1 MSLGKQSKVL
11 TKAQIDMV
19 STYLLSKRNGLR
31 NQTIFVLSVKS
42 GLRAKEISQLSW
54 KDQTKKSDGYDLT
67 GGDDNITLVFDGKNY
82 PLKKEKVS

>member
-31 NQTIFVLSVKS
+31 NQTIFLLSVKFS
-42 GLRAKEISQLSW
+42 
-54 KDQTKKSDGYDLT
+54 SDIL
-67 GGDDNITLVFDGKNY
+67 LVFNVLFDGCLIEFYILNLNTLNKCIN
-82 PLKKEKVS
+82 LLLSLSNTHVNII